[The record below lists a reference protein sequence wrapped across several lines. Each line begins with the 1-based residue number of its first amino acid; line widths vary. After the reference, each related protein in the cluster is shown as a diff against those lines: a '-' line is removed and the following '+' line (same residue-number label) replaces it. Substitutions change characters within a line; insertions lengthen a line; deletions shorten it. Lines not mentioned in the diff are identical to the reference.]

1 MALRAFIA
9 TRQVSHNLAFN
20 DTRRGLSDQERARS
34 VARPA
39 ACVMPK
45 WPLRRNGEAASS
57 NAGLPSDSAASAASQ
72 RRCSSSQRP
81 ASQRPSSA
89 ASQRPAKRTG
99 EELAKLVGPVTESRE
114 QHLRRHKNGMKSCP
128 RCRYYSRLDTWTRSY
143 GHVKEAASAG
153 PRNLV
158 WLAERPTHYGGT
170 WALGCLCCA
179 RTSVMASTGE
189 RLAAPIK
196 KIASAWEQRGHALRC
211 DQGPCMPSTFASICK
226 LMHTA

>member
-1 MALRAFIA
+1 MAW
-9 TRQVSHNLAFN
+9 QWHGNGMVLAV
-20 DTRRGLSDQERARS
+20 AS
-34 VARPA
+34 VASQWRCVHLLPHDKFHTIWHSMTLVVACRIKSARAALPA
-39 ACVMPK
+39 PQLAVMPK
-45 WPLRRNGEAASS
+45 WPLRRSGEAASS

-189 RLAAPIK
+189 SLAAPIK
-196 KIASAWEQRGHALRC
+196 K
-211 DQGPCMPSTFASICK
+211 
-226 LMHTA
+226 

>member
-1 MALRAFIA
+1 M
-9 TRQVSHNLAFN
+9 S
-20 DTRRGLSDQERARS
+20 RGLSDQERARS

-39 ACVMPK
+39 ARVMPK

-57 NAGLPSDSAASAASQ
+57 NAGLPSDSAA
-72 RRCSSSQRP
+72 
-81 ASQRPSSA
+81 SA

-153 PRNLV
+153 PRNS
-158 WLAERPTHYGGT
+158 LACRATDTLRWNVG
-170 WALGCLCCA
+170 
-179 RTSVMASTGE
+179 V
-189 RLAAPIK
+189 RLPVLRK
-196 KIASAWEQRGHALRC
+196 DFGH
-211 DQGPCMPSTFASICK
+211 G
-226 LMHTA
+226 